1 MDYMEIGVYGL
12 KVDCR
17 VLNFLQDRIRNSS
30 MATATIH
37 HNQILDVEYEEL
49 EPDPNDGPA
58 PMATLVY
65 NPKKINYHGN

>member
-1 MDYMEIGVYGL
+1 MMDYMEIGVSGL

-17 VLNFLQDRIRNSS
+17 VLNFLQDRILKSF
-30 MATATIH
+30 MAAATIH
-37 HNQILDVEYEEL
+37 NNQIEDVEYVEL

-65 NPKKINYHGN
+65 NPKN

>member
-17 VLNFLQDRIRNSS
+17 VLNILQDRVRKSF
-30 MATATIH
+30 MAVSTIH
-37 HNQILDVEYEEL
+37 HNQIVDVEYVEL

-58 PMATLVY
+58 PMASLVY
-65 NPKKINYHGN
+65 NPKK

>member
-1 MDYMEIGVYGL
+1 MMDYMEVEALGL

-17 VLNFLQDRIRNSS
+17 VLNFLQDRILKSF
-30 MATATIH
+30 MAAATIH
-37 HNQILDVEYEEL
+37 HNQIEDVEYVEL

-65 NPKKINYHGN
+65 NPKE